1 MSTLSLR
8 LPESIHKG
16 AREYA
21 EKEGISVNQFAATAV
36 AEKLAAL
43 GAADYVQS
51 RAKRA
56 NVKKFRAALAA
67 VPNVRPVEG
76 DE

>member
-36 AEKLAAL
+36 AEKLAAIA
-43 GAADYVQS
+43 AADYVQA

-56 NVKKFRAALAA
+56 SVKKFRAALAA
-67 VPNVRPVEG
+67 VPHAAPLPG